1 MAEKFILHVGFHK
14 TGTTAIQASL
24 FAAQSQLAAAGITYP
39 SRASHGAAWSVSEKV
54 WGWAKR
60 GGRLTP
66 QSKWRKFVRKANASK
81 GIFLASSEFFT
92 EITPEQIQRIKQ
104 EIKAHEYQ
112 IVFTIRPLVKML
124 ASSYQQYLKY
134 GLKADYSKWLHE
146 MLDEPGSS
154 KMTPS
159 FWRRNFHGEAIAKW
173 AKVFG
178 VENVTVIV
186 VDETKP
192 EFLYDAFTDYLG
204 LAKGVLTKQEA
215 GGNRSLTAEEAAV
228 LRLLNNQFPKDRAW
242 DDYSIFVRQTA
253 IRALTDKD
261 PHSSGTKLQTP
272 KWAVAKAEK
281 LTEQAVEQ
289 IQASGV
295 KVIGDLQNLKQ
306 SKVPTGED
314 AVSEMIPIQTMVDAL
329 LAFEQ
334 GVIRKMRW
342 RVVLGEIPRRVKVR
356 IFTKA
361 RMSSKERNVEDGE

>member
-14 TGTTAIQASL
+14 TGTTAIQSAL

-39 SRASHGAAWSVSEKV
+39 SRASHGAAWSLSEKV

-66 QSKWRKFVRKANASK
+66 QSKWRKFVRIANASK
-81 GIFLASSEFFT
+81 GTFLASSEFFT
-92 EITPEQIQRIKQ
+92 ELTPEQILRIKQ

-112 IVFTIRPLVKML
+112 IVFTIRPLVKMF

-215 GGNRSLTAEEAAV
+215 GGNRSLTAEEAAM
-228 LRLLNNQFPKDRAW
+228 LRLLNHQFPKDRAW
-242 DDYSIFVRQTA
+242 DDYSIFIRQTA

-261 PHSSGTKLQTP
+261 PHASGTKLLTP
-272 KWAVAKAEK
+272 QWAVDKAQE
-281 LTEQAVEQ
+281 LTASAVEQ
-289 IQASGV
+289 ISSLGV
-295 KVIGDLQNLKQ
+295 KVIGDLESLKET
-306 SKVPTGED
+306 KVPTGLSKEAD
-314 AVSEMIPIQTMVDAL
+314 VIPIETMIQTL
-329 LAFEQ
+329 IAFEQ

-361 RMSSKERNVEDGE
+361 RMSNRERNVDDGE